1 MTDYNTSKQG
11 DSEGY
16 SPKSYKDLRNSL
28 QPIEWEWKDWLPRGF
43 LTIIAGESGAGKSA
57 VSLRLGACFTDALPW
72 PDGTPCTNNGHI
84 LWCETEAS
92 QSVNLDRI
100 TKWGISVEKILIPTD
115 NPLEDINLDNPS
127 HRKLI
132 LKAASQP
139 GVKALFFDSLS
150 GGHKRDENSTRML
163 ELVKFLAAL
172 ARDRNIPVILI
183 HHLRKK
189 GHLDDNTVEMDR
201 LRGSSSILQS
211 ARVIWALD
219 DPDSSSG
226 NKRLRVIKSNL
237 GDKPNPIGYR
247 VDENGVHFGNTPM
260 LISKIS
266 AAEEAANFL
275 RSILQDGPVNA
286 QEIYKTADEF
296 GIQKRTLN
304 AAKSILGISSE
315 KEREKNGKWLWELPK
330 L

>member
-1 MTDYNTSKQG
+1 MTDYNISKQG

-16 SPKSYKDLRNSL
+16 TPKSYKDLRSSL
-28 QPIEWEWKDWLPRGF
+28 QPIEWEWKGWLPKGF
-43 LTIIAGESGAGKSA
+43 LTIVAGESGAGKSA
-57 VSLRLGACFTDALPW
+57 VCLRLAACFTDDLPW
-72 PDGTPCTNNGHI
+72 PDGTPYRNNGPI
-84 LWCETEAS
+84 VWCETEAS

-100 TKWGISVEKILIPTD
+100 TKWGFSVEKILIPTD
-115 NPLEDINLDNPS
+115 NPLEDINLDNFS

-139 GVKALFFDSLS
+139 EVKALFFDSLS

-163 ELVKFLAAL
+163 DLVKFLAVL
-172 ARDRNIPVILI
+172 ARDHKIPVLLV

-189 GHLDDNTVEMDR
+189 GNLDDNTVEMDR

-219 DPDSSSG
+219 DPDSNSG
-226 NKRLRVIKSNL
+226 IKRLRVIKSNL
-237 GDKPNPIGYR
+237 GAKPNPIGYR

-260 LISKIS
+260 PISKIS
-266 AAEEAANFL
+266 AAEEAGSFL
-275 RSILQDGPVNA
+275 GSILQDGPVDA
-286 QEIYKTADEF
+286 QEIYKKADEF

-304 AAKSILGISSE
+304 AAKSKLGVRSY
-315 KEREKNGKWLWELPK
+315 KEREKNGKWFWELPK
-330 L
+330 P